1 MCMIT
6 HSPVCRGHKTTRRHV
21 KEMFDA
27 HRDTHQKPFVA
38 WSASFVLKITTG
50 AGLLMSCSIP
60 SLSVCVCVSVCLC
73 VWVCVSVCV
82 SLCVCVCVFVCVCVC
97 VHLWESLFSHQMSS
111 NNMKAL

>member
-50 AGLLMSCSIP
+50 VGLLMSCSIP
-60 SLSVCVCVSVCLC
+60 SLSVCVCVFVCLSAL
-73 VWVCVSVCV
+73 SVCV
-82 SLCVCVCVFVCVCVC
+82 CVFLCVCVCVCVCVSVCVCVC
-97 VHLWESLFSHQMSS
+97 VHVFVCVCM
-111 NNMKAL
+111 